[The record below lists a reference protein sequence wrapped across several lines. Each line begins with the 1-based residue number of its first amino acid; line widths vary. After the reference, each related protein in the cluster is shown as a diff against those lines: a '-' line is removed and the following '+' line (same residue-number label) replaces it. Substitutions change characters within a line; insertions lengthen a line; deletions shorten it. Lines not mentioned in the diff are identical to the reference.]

1 MTEAPPASAIASPDS
16 FLSVMEGIVDNLGK
30 EPAPAIQPPTQVQP
44 ERQQAPAE
52 EQKQSTE
59 PTEQKSQKRG
69 IDSLLEGSE
78 EDQEPAATQQEDTE
92 DIPEN
97 IKDNPKAVAKWGE
110 IKAEKKALE
119 RELAQLKS
127 QLSEKSKLQ
136 DSDPLKKQAE
146 EYRQKYEELEKEA
159 ATWRIEK
166 TQAYRNEVN
175 VPLENIEKEIVEIAK
190 RHEIDPDKMIAAFN
204 EPDHASREKALEE
217 LAEFVPQSTRYKLFA
232 LNDQTLKVFNR
243 ASELQKNAA
252 DALRELQE
260 REAQTAEQ
268 TKAESKAKQMRA
280 IEENLQKISKVAKN
294 FVLDDQ
300 DPQKF
305 IEELKAEASETL
317 FDDLSPEDRAFS
329 VIASTALPK
338 LNKLITALRKENA
351 SLKNEIS
358 GYGAARPS
366 PSSGQPSIG
375 KADSAADFLSAIGI
389 R

>member
-1 MTEAPPASAIASPDS
+1 MTEAPPASALASPDS
-16 FLSVMEGIVDNLGK
+16 FLSVMEGIVDGLGK
-30 EPAPAIQPPTQVQP
+30 EPTPAIQPPSQP
-44 ERQQAPAE
+44 ESQQQQQQAEPAE
-52 EQKQSTE
+52 DPS
-59 PTEQKSQKRG
+59 PTKPQKRG
-69 IDSLLEGSE
+69 VDSLLEDAVDDE
-78 EDQEPAATQQEDTE
+78 PQPAAEQEDAE

-166 TQAYRNEVN
+166 TQAYRQEVN
-175 VPLENIEKEIVEIAK
+175 VPLENIEKQIVEIAK
-190 RHEIDPDKMIAAFN
+190 RHEIDADKMIAAFN

-232 LNDQTLKVFNR
+232 LNDQTLKIFNR
-243 ASELQKNAA
+243 AEELHQNAA
-252 DALRELQE
+252 TALRELQE

-268 TKAESKAKQMRA
+268 AKAESKAQQMRA

-294 FVLDDQ
+294 FVPDDQ

-305 IEELKAEASETL
+305 IEQLKAEASETL
-317 FDDLSPEDRAFS
+317 FEDLSPEDRAFS
-329 VIASTALPK
+329 VIASNALPK

-351 SLKNEIS
+351 SLRSEIS

-375 KADSAADFLSAIGI
+375 KADSAADFLSAIGF

>member
-1 MTEAPPASAIASPDS
+1 
-16 FLSVMEGIVDNLGK
+16 MEGIVDNLGK
-30 EPAPAIQPPTQVQP
+30 EPTPAIQPPTQVQP
-44 ERQQAPAE
+44 ERQQAPVE

-78 EDQEPAATQQEDTE
+78 EEQEPAATQQEDTE

-268 TKAESKAKQMRA
+268 AKAESKAQQMRA

>member
-1 MTEAPPASAIASPDS
+1 
-16 FLSVMEGIVDNLGK
+16 MEGIVDGLGK
-30 EPAPAIQPPTQVQP
+30 EPTPAIQPPSQQEPQQP
-44 ERQQAPAE
+44 QQPQQQAEPAAE
-52 EQKQSTE
+52 DPSQTKT
-59 PTEQKSQKRG
+59 QKRG
-69 IDSLLEGSE
+69 VDSLLEDAAE
-78 EDQEPAATQQEDTE
+78 EEPQPAAEQEDAE

-166 TQAYRNEVN
+166 TQAYRQEVN
-175 VPLENIEKEIVEIAK
+175 VPLENIEKQIVEIAK
-190 RHEIDPDKMIAAFN
+190 RHEIDADKMIAAFN

-232 LNDQTLKVFNR
+232 LNDQTLKIFNR
-243 ASELQKNAA
+243 AEELHQNAA
-252 DALRELQE
+252 TALRELQE

-268 TKAESKAKQMRA
+268 AKAESKAQQMRA

-294 FVLDDQ
+294 FVPNDQ

-305 IEELKAEASETL
+305 IEQLKAEASETL
-317 FDDLSPEDRAFS
+317 FEDLSPEDRAFS
-329 VIASTALPK
+329 VIASNALPK

-351 SLKNEIS
+351 SLRSEIS

>member
-1 MTEAPPASAIASPDS
+1 MTEAPPASAVASPDS

-30 EPAPAIQPPTQVQP
+30 EPTPAIQPPTQVQP
-44 ERQQAPAE
+44 EQQQAPAE
-52 EQKQSTE
+52 EQKQSAE

-78 EDQEPAATQQEDTE
+78 EEQEPAATQQEDTE

-190 RHEIDPDKMIAAFN
+190 RHEIDPDKMIAVFN

-243 ASELQKNAA
+243 ASELQNNAA

-268 TKAESKAKQMRA
+268 TKAEAKAQQMRA

-375 KADSAADFLSAIGI
+375 KADSAVDFLSAIGI